1 MSQEVERVHYHRTQV
16 DSMLVRAQEEYHVA
30 GRGGGKTDGIIAE
43 RIEHNAFAMP
53 RSIGGMMAPS
63 YYKLLTQFLPKVR
76 KGLERLGYKEDR
88 DYFVGKRAPRAWRW
102 EIPISAP
109 FKWDTTIH
117 IRNGS
122 GVQMFSQ
129 DRPGSSSGTDLDY
142 LVGDEARYL
151 KYEMMVEETF
161 PAIRGNA
168 NAQLHQVRRPRGASV
183 FKDLS
188 CYGSMVFTT
197 DRPRTPKTRWILDQK
212 QRMDVRVIEVIR
224 SVQLEVY
231 KLRTAIRAGVTP
243 TTAAEYGRRVQRYEA
258 QLNALRMGTVYY
270 KEWSAIENIHVLGF
284 AYLRKEK
291 ERLTDYEFRISIMN
305 EPIDAVEGGFYP
317 DLDEDRHTYE
327 AHALDYLENNRD
339 NWERLENRD
348 CRHDDRLRKNLPID
362 IAFDYGY
369 NFNCLVAGQL
379 FHDTY
384 SIDNCMYVKA
394 PEKIKHL
401 VAKFSAYYR
410 YHGTRS
416 LNFFYDH
423 TAIGGDASREYTFAE
438 EIMGLLTKEG
448 WQVNP
453 VYIGQAPFHHDK
465 YIFWGTLLGGTP
477 DLLEERGLPKVEFN
491 QDNCEPLLLSLKLAP
506 ARQYKDRFEKDK
518 TSERAGGDQAEATH
532 LSDACD
538 TLVWGR
544 LAMGMDT
551 GSVPM
556 GAVFGG
562 R

>member
-1 MSQEVERVHYHRTQV
+1 MSQDVARIHYHRTQV

-30 GRGGGKTDGIIAE
+30 GRGAGKTDGIIAE

-53 RSIGGMMAPS
+53 RSVGGMLAPS

-76 KGLERLGYKEDR
+76 KGLERLGYVEDR

-117 IRNGS
+117 LRNGS

-151 KYEMMVEETF
+151 KYDMMVEETF

-168 NAQLHQVRRPRGASV
+168 ARFGHLSV
-183 FKDLS
+183 
-188 CYGSMVFTT
+188 YGSMVFTT
-197 DRPRTPKTRWILDQK
+197 DRPRTPKSRWILDMK
-212 QRMDVRVIEVIR
+212 QRMDPRVIDVIR

-231 KLRTAIRAGVTP
+231 KLRAAIKAGATVATVT
-243 TTAAEYGRRVQRYEA
+243 EYSRRIKRFEA

-291 ERLTDYEFRISIMN
+291 ERLTDYEFRVSILN
-305 EPIDAVEGGFYP
+305 EPIDSVEGGFYP
-317 DLDEDRHTYE
+317 DLDEDLHTYE
-327 AHALDYLENNRD
+327 AHDLAYLENNRD
-339 NWERLENRD
+339 NWDRLENAD
-348 CRHDDRLRKNLPID
+348 CRHDDRLRPNLPID
-362 IAFDYGY
+362 VAFDYGF
-369 NFNCLVAGQL
+369 NFNCLVVGQL
-379 FHDTY
+379 YHDTY
-384 SIDNCMYVKA
+384 SVDNCMYVKA
-394 PEKIKHL
+394 PQKIKDL
-401 VAKFSAYYR
+401 VAKFTEYYR
-410 YHGTRS
+410 YHKTHHV
-416 LNFFYDH
+416 NFYYDH

-438 EIMGLLTKEG
+438 EIIGLLEKAG
-448 WQVNP
+448 WSVTP

-465 YIFWGTLLGGTP
+465 YILWGTLLGST
-477 DLLEERGLPKVEFN
+477 DATLHERGLPKVRFN
-491 QDNCEPLLLSLKLAP
+491 RDNTEPLMLSMKLAP

-518 TSERAGGDQAEATH
+518 RAEGAGGDQAEATH
-532 LSDACD
+532 LSDAAD
-538 TLVWGR
+538 TLIWGR
-544 LAMGMDT
+544 IAQ
-551 GSVPM
+551 
-556 GAVFGG
+556 GADAAHAPAGTVFGG
-562 R
+562 